1 MAGGLIMRSLSPTAT
16 ALVAKIKDIVRKTS
30 GSGSMVCPDVQA
42 LFEEM
47 SPADFNALKPPP
59 CSQGFCTDDV
69 AFCARL
75 GGHIFGASPETINEL
90 PLNYYNIL
98 INVVSQNFLAFL
110 GAAIQD
116 AMPVK

>member
-1 MAGGLIMRSLSPTAT
+1 MRSLSPTAT
-16 ALVAKIKDIVRKTS
+16 ALVAKIQEVVRKTS
-30 GSGSMVCPDVQA
+30 GSGSMVCPDVQS
-42 LFEEM
+42 LFEDM
-47 SPADFNALKPPP
+47 SPADFNALNPPP
-59 CSQGFCTDDV
+59 CSQGFFTDDA

-98 INVVSQNFLAFL
+98 LNVVSQNFLAFL

-116 AMPVK
+116 CTPGK

>member
-1 MAGGLIMRSLSPTAT
+1 MARGLIMRSLSPTAT
-16 ALVAKIKDIVRKTS
+16 ALVAKIQDIIRKTS

-42 LFEEM
+42 LFEQM
-47 SPADFNALKPPP
+47 TPADFNKLNPPP
-59 CSQGFCTDDV
+59 CSNGFFTDDC

-75 GGHIFGASPETINEL
+75 GGHIFEASPETVNEL

-98 INVVSQNFLAFL
+98 LNVVSQNFLAFL

-116 AMPVK
+116 CTPVK